1 MKVITR
7 NRHFIPRR
15 EDSYERLV
23 QDENCQFS
31 DTTVSVEDEI
41 LRMETIRH
49 LLRALAQLEAAEIE
63 LIQAYYYQE
72 LTERECAAAAGIMAP
87 PPCGCVNRRLRTSS
101 PPLWA
106 RYAVSFIRIS

>member
-7 NRHFIPRR
+7 NRHFIPSR

-72 LTERECAAAAGIMAP
+72 LTERECAAAAGIKQSSFHKRHVAVL
-87 PPCGCVNRRLRTSS
+87 CKLKDLIYSLSRTH
-101 PPLWA
+101 L
-106 RYAVSFIRIS
+106 V

>member
-7 NRHFIPRR
+7 NRQFIPSR

-49 LLRALAQLEAAEIE
+49 LLRALAQLEAAEME

-72 LTERECAAAAGIMAP
+72 LTERGMRCRG
-87 PPCGCVNRRLRTSS
+87 GN
-101 PPLWA
+101 
-106 RYAVSFIRIS
+106 